1 MKTNAKCESLGQNIC
16 QRMNITP
23 KVTEESERWR
33 WGRGGGGG
41 ALESRKNFM
50 ERTESKLVRG
60 GAAGGLAGFI
70 DSMKEVA
77 EWT

>member
-23 KVTEESERWR
+23 KVIEKSERQR

-41 ALESRKNFM
+41 ALESRKNF
-50 ERTESKLVRG
+50 TESVCEL
-60 GAAGGLAGFI
+60 
-70 DSMKEVA
+70 DSERSKVNC
-77 EWT
+77 